1 MSETDSN
8 EYESDEGSVEEEV
21 AEVPSPKRRKSAK
34 AKKDPNKPKRNMS
47 AFFLYSQAE
56 RANTKAANPEAPFGD
71 IVSQA
76 GGGIVPLQSH
86 FRPFSAV

>member
-8 EYESDEGSVEEEV
+8 EYESEEGSVEEEV
-21 AEVPSPKRRKSAK
+21 AEVPSPKRRKSSK

-56 RANTKAANPEAPFGD
+56 RANTKAAHPEAPFGD

-86 FRPFSAV
+86 FRRFSAV